1 MERTLVL
8 IKPDGVQRGLIGEV
22 ITRLERR
29 GLKLVGMKLM
39 QMAQESAAEFYAEH
53 RGKGFYEKLIGYIT
67 SAPIVAMAWEGSQAI
82 KVVRETMGKTNPV
95 EASPGTIRGDL
106 ALEIGRNVIHGSAD
120 AQAAVRELALI
131 FREDEL
137 IAWQR
142 DVDRWVFE

>member
-1 MERTLVL
+1 LERTLVL
-8 IKPDGVQRGLIGEV
+8 IKPDGVQRGLIGE
-22 ITRLERR
+22 IIARLERR

-39 QMAQESAAEFYAEH
+39 QMTQELAAEFYAEH
-53 RGKGFYEKLIGYIT
+53 KGKGFYEKLIGYIT
-67 SAPIVAMAWEGSQAI
+67 SAPIVAMAWEGNQAI

>member
-8 IKPDGVQRGLIGEV
+8 IKPDGVQRGLIGE
-22 ITRLERR
+22 IIARLERR

-39 QMAQESAAEFYAEH
+39 QMTQELAAEFYAEH
-53 RGKGFYEKLIGYIT
+53 KGKGFYEKLIGYIT
-67 SAPIVAMAWEGSQAI
+67 SAPIVAMAWEGNQAI